1 MSDPNKT
8 NERIDQAVDLGSDV
22 VDLAIDALIPSPD
35 LLDVAGDLLGALLSG
50 LAD

>member
-8 NERIDQAVDLGSDV
+8 NERVDQALDLGGDVLDLV
-22 VDLAIDALIPSPD
+22 VDVIAPSPD